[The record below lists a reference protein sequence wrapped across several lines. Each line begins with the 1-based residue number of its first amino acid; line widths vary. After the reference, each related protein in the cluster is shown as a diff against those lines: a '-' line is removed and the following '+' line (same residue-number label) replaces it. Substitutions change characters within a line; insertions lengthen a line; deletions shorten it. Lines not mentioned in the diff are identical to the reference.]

1 MTDDE
6 KRLKNV
12 IVTMASNREPERQTK
27 QCLAAMQRLGAGFIM
42 CEGHS
47 DVTQARNHALSVT
60 CEQLRNYPERDCVLM
75 MDDDMI
81 VPLETA
87 ELLIRTALE
96 TGHAC
101 SAAYATA
108 AARLAGGRW
117 KPKGGEEWPTGLRV
131 RWVAGLGCVAIPAK
145 LLLELEQRSE
155 SYQILDRDALRVLT
169 QFTWSKAE
177 GGEWVAEDYRL
188 CRELGGVML
197 LPVGVGHVKKGEIWP
212 DDETLAAIKEG
223 RPVKKLPGGA
233 IQE

>member
-1 MTDDE
+1 MNP
-6 KRLKNV
+6 KRLSHV
-12 IVTMASNREPERQTK
+12 IIVMATNREPERQCK
-27 QCLAAMQRLGAGFIM
+27 ISIAAMRELGAGFLL

-47 DVTQARNHALSVT
+47 DVTQARNQTLSAA
-60 CEQLRNYPERDCVLM
+60 CEAIRLHPERTCVLM

-87 ELLIRTALE
+87 ELLIRTALD

-101 SAAYATA
+101 SAVYATA

-117 KPKGGEEWPTGLRV
+117 MPKGGGDWPSGLKR
-131 RWVAGLGCVAIPAK
+131 RWVAGLGCLAIPAK
-145 LLLELEQRSE
+145 LLLELEASSE
-155 SYQILDRDALRVLT
+155 SYQVLDGQGVQKVLT
-169 QFTWSKAE
+169 QFTWSAAE
-177 GGEWVAEDYRL
+177 NGEWVAEDYRL
-188 CRELGGVML
+188 CRELGGVTL

-212 DDETLAAIKEG
+212 DDETLAAIREG